1 MGGWGQAWELGSG
14 ECVLGS
20 RRIGAPPS
28 PTAPAPPPVPAPP
41 SLLARLQDG
50 HEPLD
55 WKVPRLRQLVYLQAG
70 GVEGRGRGELA
81 SAARPG
87 GAWVGYLRG
96 DSAWDMLADPV
107 AGDAMRGKARHAIAE
122 QSAARQHSP
131 GSGPRCFWQRG
142 PEPGRLNAVEVCVCV
157 CAFGGVGWKKG
168 GQRRAIPTR
177 AAAGLTCRPSLPMR
191 QVGGVLYEMSLK
203 AMSQYREQP
212 GRNEPG
218 VAHML
223 LAQLAAGLLR
233 VQHAEVARRR
243 QGTAGRRRPLNA
255 KALFA
260 GAFAAAMRARRSV
273 WFPISRYAPSQ
284 RTLPRVAVYVFRE
297 GPQETRPQ
305 GPLGFRG
312 LPFYLERCCDLG
324 GCCLLRQRSERYLA
338 LSAVR
343 LRLND
348 WMHADLRAR
357 LPRLPF
363 DDWSDG
369 GVSSG
374 PESDWDSITTDS
386 DQDG

>member
-1 MGGWGQAWELGSG
+1 
-14 ECVLGS
+14 
-20 RRIGAPPS
+20 
-28 PTAPAPPPVPAPP
+28 
-41 SLLARLQDG
+41 
-50 HEPLD
+50 
-55 WKVPRLRQLVYLQAG
+55 
-70 GVEGRGRGELA
+70 
-81 SAARPG
+81 
-87 GAWVGYLRG
+87 
-96 DSAWDMLADPV
+96 MLADPV

-142 PEPGRLNAVEVCVCV
+142 PEPGRLNAVEV
-157 CAFGGVGWKKG
+157 
-168 GQRRAIPTR
+168 
-177 AAAGLTCRPSLPMR
+177 
-191 QVGGVLYEMSLK
+191 GGVLYEMSLK

-233 VQHAEVARRR
+233 
-243 QGTAGRRRPLNA
+243 
-255 KALFA
+255 ALFA